1 MAGQKGKKKNRA
13 GEAARLLVMAAAL
26 IVLLYSA
33 YRLFDIWHGYH
44 AAGKEYEQLA
54 NDFTKPGE
62 GEASPAEDRSEESTG
77 NETDESTAETS
88 GENRL
93 IEDAVP
99 PLTVDWEALRAVNS
113 DIIGW
118 IYVDAQP
125 SVSYPVCR
133 GTDNDYYLH
142 RTFRREELF
151 AGAIFMDYL
160 NSPDFSDP
168 NTIIYGHNMKNG
180 SMFGLLKYLRQQE
193 TYDEAPYFWILTPEG
208 NYRYHIYAAMSTPVD
223 SEVYTLF
230 GGRGEEFLAWE
241 KRMQAASDV
250 KNNVELAEND
260 FTVTLSTCTS
270 DSSRRCVVLGKLVST
285 EHP

>member
-1 MAGQKGKKKNRA
+1 MAKKRKKNRA
-13 GEAARLLVMAAAL
+13 AEIIRLLVMAAAL

-33 YRLFDIWHGYH
+33 WRLYDIWHGYR
-44 AAGKEYEQLA
+44 AAGEEYKQLA
-54 NDFTKPGE
+54 DEFTKPGGGTPSAAPQP
-62 GEASPAEDRSEESTG
+62 GESSADGPGESAAE
-77 NETDESTAETS
+77 S
-88 GENRL
+88 GENAEEPRL

-125 SVSYPVCR
+125 SISYPVCR

-230 GGRGEEFLAWE
+230 GSRGEEFLAWE

-270 DSSRRCVVLGKLVST
+270 DSSRRCVVLGKMVST